1 MRLFDRLLLS
11 DLVVPFLI
19 GVCTFAVILLGDIA
33 RQIGSTILNARTP
46 PLLVA
51 QYLWLRSP
59 GAFVWSMPVGMLV
72 AISLAMARATR
83 EGEITAIRAAGVSL
97 LRICRP
103 MILAGALAT
112 VAAFALNEWVVPDA
126 NDAAVRVIE
135 RIRMTQPVLREER
148 NQFFRDQEGRV
159 FYVQHMNADTNF
171 LENIVIWSFDAKGRL
186 QDITQARY
194 ADLQA
199 NVWWLH
205 EGLSQSFD
213 RWNRPGAP
221 RLFDTRKIELSAA
234 LQNYYAE
241 KRSAFEMSAREL
253 RDRVDVLEAGGQDAH
268 TLQVEL
274 QFKYSI
280 PAACLVFALI
290 GAPLA
295 FRYARWG
302 AFGGILIA
310 ILIIFLYNGVRSW
323 TLAFGLAG
331 TLHPV
336 VAGWLQNVLFAV
348 VGLVMLRRVEH

>member
-1 MRLFDRLLLS
+1 VRLFDRLLLS

-19 GVCTFAVILLGDIA
+19 GVFTFAVILLGDIA

-59 GAFVWSMPVGMLV
+59 GAFVWSMPVGTLV
-72 AISLAMARATR
+72 AVSLAMARATR

-97 LRICRP
+97 LRICWP
-103 MILAGALAT
+103 LIVAGALTT
-112 VAAFALNEWVVPDA
+112 VGAFALNEWVVPGA
-126 NDAAVRVIE
+126 NDTAGRVMDD
-135 RIRMTQPVLREER
+135 IRMTQPVLREEH
-148 NQFFRDQEGRV
+148 NQFFRDKLGRV

-171 LENIVIWSFDAKGRL
+171 LENVVIWRFGADGRL
-186 QDITQARY
+186 QEITQARY
-194 ADLQA
+194 ADLQG

-205 EGLSQSFD
+205 DGHSQQLD
-213 RWNRPGAP
+213 RYGQPTTVSP
-221 RLFDTRKIELSAA
+221 FDTRKVSLWAA

-253 RDRVDVLEAGGQDAH
+253 RDRVAVLEAAGTSARA
-268 TLQVEL
+268 LEVEL

-302 AFGGILIA
+302 AFGGILVA
-310 ILIIFLYNGVRSW
+310 ILVVFLYNGVRSW

-336 VAGWLQNVLFAV
+336 VAGWLQNVLFSTI
-348 VGLVMLRRVEH
+348 GLVMLWRAER